1 MNAKPTNPLPNAMT
15 DADLDRALRS
25 ENDSI
30 LPSSGFAAAVMAA
43 VEREAAVP
51 APIAFPWKRAIPGLV
66 AVAAAVVLLIAAIAS
81 VLHSPA
87 STHRLL
93 PALPASQS
101 ITASLAHG
109 NDALWIGIA
118 FAIPLACV
126 LFCRKLIFPR

>member
-1 MNAKPTNPLPNAMT
+1 MNAKPTHPTQNVMT
-15 DADLDRALRS
+15 DADLDRALS
-25 ENDSI
+25 FESDSI
-30 LPSSGFAAAVMAA
+30 LPSSGFSAAVMSV

-81 VLHSPA
+81 VLNSPA
-87 STHRLL
+87 PPHRLL
-93 PALPASQS
+93 PAFSPAQS

-118 FAIPLACV
+118 FAIPLACI